1 MNLYKRLL
9 EIKTNLILYLPIIAT
24 GLMTLVSMIMIW
36 IEPEFL
42 NENGEIINYQVN
54 DEVRYFSYGILL
66 NLALI
71 IVHKDIWKY
80 TFSLQLILAFWGLI
94 DVLSVVIVIN
104 LGIVKI
110 EVISLLL
117 LLIHIAINKDIVKS
131 ILGNKNIDQE
141 KMEQDKQKSF
151 DTPVLFF
158 IEKFS
163 DKTQEELNEIAQG
176 DNYTHEAK
184 EAAKRLMTEK

>member
-24 GLMTLVSMIMIW
+24 GLITLGSMIMIW

-151 DTPVLFF
+151 DTPVRFF